1 MNVYFADNT
10 FLNRALFPQTSI
22 PESFLMQLVE
32 CTSTFSKYQVEQRIC
47 IFSLMFFVDKCN

>member
-32 CTSTFSKYQVEQRIC
+32 CTSTFSKYQVERRIC
-47 IFSLMFFVDKCN
+47 IYSV